1 MKFYNNLNLGSKIA
15 LIALTAII
23 VLMMTLT
30 IALSHYISNKL
41 EEKAYH
47 DMTQQAKLVSYQL
60 ENFNNSLK
68 VEISRITQILI
79 NHLEGE
85 AVVIPVKNEQ
95 GQETIGLKI
104 GNHII
109 DENTPELEKI
119 SEATK
124 GVNTIFVK
132 RGNDMYR
139 VATSLKDSNG
149 KKKLGTPLGEK
160 HPALQSL
167 LEGKEYFG
175 KVNAPDGRRLI
186 AKFVPIRD
194 KSGQIIGAFGV
205 SLDFTATLQELR
217 RQILGIRIGQSGY
230 IYALDASQGEK
241 RGVFV
246 LHPTKEGENALSGAN
261 ASSLQFIRDM
271 MDKKEGHV
279 RYMWPGAD
287 SQDKTPSREKIAAF
301 SLLNEWNWIIVA
313 SAYLEE
319 ITQESTAIRHA
330 LIFSTCLIFIVLA
343 VLISTLAKNQI
354 SKPLTAVMQLLN
366 QISRG
371 QLNNQITITSNDEIG
386 RVQQSIHTMQQ
397 GLIQLISEIKEVVE
411 AAKSGNFT
419 RAIVVENKQG
429 FGRDIGESLNQL
441 IQTTNAGLTDMMRVA
456 KALADGDLS
465 QTITQSYQGSFAE
478 TTAAMNTTVATLNQI
493 VGEINK
499 VVDGAS
505 NGDFSHHILLTE
517 KKGYAKRLGE
527 LLNRLNENANQ
538 ALNDIAEVAQFV
550 AVGNLKNTINRDYP
564 GLFGKTASAINT
576 TVFNLKELIQ
586 AVVEAVRF
594 INTASQEI
602 AAGNQDLSSRT
613 DEQAS
618 SLSETA
624 SNMEEI
630 LSVVR
635 HTNRHATD
643 ANNLAQNASKIATKG
658 GEVVNAVVTTMGEI
672 TTSSRRISDIIS
684 VIDSISFQT
693 NILALNAAVEAA
705 RAGELGKGFAVV
717 AAEVRGLSLRTVSA
731 AKEIKELIHDSVA
744 KVERG
749 TVQTDQ
755 AGSTMETVVSSIV
768 DVTNIMSE
776 ISDASHQQRAGI
788 EQVNEAV
795 TLMEDATQQNAALVE
810 EASAA
815 AQSLEEQAKQLQ
827 KMVALFRV

>member
-1 MKFYNNLNLGSKIA
+1 MA

-41 EEKAYH
+41 EDKAYQ

-68 VEISRITQILI
+68 AEISRITQILI

-85 AVVIPVKNEQ
+85 AVLVPVKNEQ
-95 GQETIGLKI
+95 GETVMGLKI
-104 GNHII
+104 GSHFI

-139 VATSLKDSNG
+139 VATSLKDSSG

-160 HPALQSL
+160 HPALKSL

-241 RGVFV
+241 HGVFV
-246 LHPTKEGENALSGAN
+246 LHPTKEGENALSGKNTN
-261 ASSLQFIRDM
+261 ALQFIRDM

-279 RYMWPGAD
+279 RYMWPSTD
-287 SQDKTPSREKIAAF
+287 SNDTTPPKEKIAAF

-313 SAYLEE
+313 SAYLDE

-343 VLISTLAKNQI
+343 ILILTLAKNQI
-354 SKPLTAVMQLLN
+354 SKPLTNVIQLLN
-366 QISRG
+366 QISQG
-371 QLNNQITITSNDEIG
+371 QLNNKIHITSNDEIG

-419 RAIVVENKQG
+419 RIIELENKQG

-441 IQTTNAGLTDMMRVA
+441 VRTTNAGLTDMMRVA

-465 QTITQSYQGSFAE
+465 QTITQSYQGTFAE

-499 VVDGAS
+499 VVDSAS
-505 NGDFSHHILLTE
+505 NGDFSNHILLTE

-564 GLFGKTASAINT
+564 GLFGKTARAINT
-576 TVFNLKELIQ
+576 TVSNLKELIQ
-586 AVVEAVRF
+586 AVVEAVHF
-594 INTASQEI
+594 INTASREI

-643 ANNLAQNASKIATKG
+643 ANNLAQNASKIALKG

-672 TTSSRRISDIIS
+672 TTSSRRIADIIS

-705 RAGELGKGFAVV
+705 RAGTLGQGFAVV
-717 AAEVRGLSLRTVSA
+717 ASEVRNLSLRTGDA
-731 AKEIKELIHDSVA
+731 AKEIKELINASVE

-749 TVQTDQ
+749 TAQTQD
-755 AGSTMETVVSSIV
+755 AGATMQEIVVAIG
-768 DVTNIMSE
+768 DVTKMIADITE
-776 ISDASHQQRAGI
+776 ASHEQHEGI
-788 EQVNEAV
+788 EQINKSVNQMDQV
-795 TLMEDATQQNAALVE
+795 TQQNAALVE
-810 EASAA
+810 QAA
-815 AQSLEEQAKQLQ
+815 AAAESLQDQTAQLQ
-827 KMVALFRV
+827 NLVTRFQF